1 VNSDPLNV
9 VAPVDFDLDPTAT
22 GLELLRRWAAKAECV
37 GGYPQRLRARPV
49 EFEEGLVRIICD
61 LDPGHANF
69 MGLVHG
75 GVSASLVDVAGGSAV
90 MTILQPGQHLL
101 TTDLSMRFLNAAP
114 IGCGRLEAVGRIVYQ
129 DDRKVVVEVTVSTD
143 DGLVIA
149 QGTVGVAIRSPR

>member
-1 VNSDPLNV
+1 VNA
-9 VAPVDFDLDPTAT
+9 VASLVSPVDFELDPTAT
-22 GLELLRRWAAKAECV
+22 GLELLRRWAMKADTV
-37 GGYPQRLRARPV
+37 GGYPQRLNARPV
-49 EFEEGLVRIICD
+49 EFEDGFFRIDCD

-90 MTILQPGQHLL
+90 MTILEPGQSLL

-114 IGCGRLEAVGRIVYQ
+114 VDCARLETVGRIVFR
-129 DDRKVVVEVTVSTD
+129 DARKAVVEATVSTA

-149 QGTVGVAIRSPR
+149 QGTVGVSIRSPR